1 LLLGADFARTTI
13 RDRQAGGAARAG
25 PGVHSEGMSTDT
37 RGLWPWNWW
46 SGLSGAPQRLSQ
58 PILPGWTVAPVVTI
72 TGVNSSAPQTEAEV
86 VQRHSYGRQLG
97 RIADA
102 LQALVD
108 ERAETAPGDPRLTA
122 FTEMKNEIDDIKL
135 EAATDRVDRLRADLA
150 DLKSERPAEYHRL
163 RDALREVLDDAS

>member
-1 LLLGADFARTTI
+1 
-13 RDRQAGGAARAG
+13 
-25 PGVHSEGMSTDT
+25 MSTDT
-37 RGLWPWNWW
+37 GGFWPWNWW
-46 SGLSGAPQRLSQ
+46 SGLSAPQRLTQ

-102 LQALVD
+102 LQALID
-108 ERAETAPGDPRLTA
+108 ERDENAPDDRRLTA

-135 EAATDRVDRLRADLA
+135 EAAAARVDRLRADLA
-150 DLKSERPAEYHRL
+150 DLKSERPAEYRRL
-163 RDALREVLDDAS
+163 RDALRGVLDEDG